1 MSRNEITPEGAEIGR
16 NILNLLIEKEKS
28 QVEAAREMGI
38 SKSALNGWITG
49 KRIPRMDNVDTM
61 CRYFGCTRSKII
73 DGKDSDPQYTLSD
86 GTIVELKPTGFYAQY
101 CRLTSYEQQIV
112 RDFVDTLIAK
122 REKKEK

>member
-73 DGKDSDPQYTLSD
+73 EGKDNEPQYTLSD

-101 CRLTSYEQQIV
+101 CRLSSYEQQIV
-112 RDFVDTLIAK
+112 QDFVEALLQK

>member
-61 CRYFGCTRSKII
+61 CRYFGCSRSKII
-73 DGKDSDPQYTLSD
+73 EGRDSDPQYILSD
-86 GTIVELKPTGFYAQY
+86 GTVVELKPTGFYAQY

-112 RDFVDTLIAK
+112 RDFVDALIAK
-122 REKKEK
+122 RERKEK

>member
-1 MSRNEITPEGAEIGR
+1 MRTNTPTERGIEIGN
-16 NILNLLIEKEKS
+16 NIHKLLVEKGKT
-28 QVEAAREMGI
+28 QREASKEMNI
-38 SKSALNGWITG
+38 SYSALSAWITG

-101 CRLTSYEQQIV
+101 CRLSSYEQQIV
-112 RDFVDTLIAK
+112 RDFVEALLSK
-122 REKKEK
+122 RQKKEK

>member
-1 MSRNEITPEGAEIGR
+1 MKTNTPTERGIEIGN
-16 NILNLLIEKEKS
+16 NIHKLLTEKGKT
-28 QVEAAREMGI
+28 QREASKEMNI
-38 SKSALNGWITG
+38 SYSALSAWITG

-73 DGKDSDPQYTLSD
+73 EGKDNEPQYTLSD

-101 CRLTSYEQQIV
+101 CRLSSYEQQIV

>member
-1 MSRNEITPEGAEIGR
+1 MSRNEITREGVEIGR
-16 NILNLLIEKEKS
+16 NIMNLLIEKDKS
-28 QVEAAREMGI
+28 QVEAAKEMGI

-73 DGKDSDPQYTLSD
+73 EGKDNEPQYTLSD

-101 CRLTSYEQQIV
+101 CRLSSYEQRIV
-112 RDFVDTLIAK
+112 RDLVDTLIAK

>member
-1 MSRNEITPEGAEIGR
+1 MSRNEITREGVEIGR
-16 NILNLLIEKEKS
+16 NIMNLLIEKEKS
-28 QVEAAREMGI
+28 QVEAAKEMGV

-73 DGKDSDPQYTLSD
+73 EGKDNEPQYTLSD
-86 GTIVELKPTGFYAQY
+86 GAIVELKPTGFYAQY
-101 CRLTSYEQQIV
+101 CRLSSYEQQIV

-122 REKKEK
+122 RQKKEK

>member
-1 MSRNEITPEGAEIGR
+1 MSRNEITREGAEIGR

-61 CRYFGCTRSKII
+61 CRYFGCSRSKII
-73 DGKDSDPQYTLSD
+73 EGKDNEPQYTLSD

>member
-1 MSRNEITPEGAEIGR
+1 MSRNEITREGAEIGR

-61 CRYFGCTRSKII
+61 CRYFGCSRSKII
-73 DGKDSDPQYTLSD
+73 EGKDNEPQYTLSD

-101 CRLTSYEQQIV
+101 CRLSSYEQQIV

>member
-61 CRYFGCTRSKII
+61 CRYFGCSRSKII
-73 DGKDSDPQYTLSD
+73 EGKDSEPQYTLSD
-86 GTIVELKPTGFYAQY
+86 GTVVELKPTGFYAQY

-112 RDFVDTLIAK
+112 RDFVEALLAK

>member
-61 CRYFGCTRSKII
+61 CRYFGCSRSKII
-73 DGKDSDPQYTLSD
+73 EGKDNEPQYTLSD

-112 RDFVDTLIAK
+112 RDFVDALIAK
-122 REKKEK
+122 RERKEK

>member
-1 MSRNEITPEGAEIGR
+1 M
-16 NILNLLIEKEKS
+16 NLLIEKEKS

-61 CRYFGCTRSKII
+61 CRYFGCSRSKII
-73 DGKDSDPQYTLSD
+73 EGKDNEPQYTLSD
-86 GTIVELKPTGFYAQY
+86 GTIVKLQPTGFYAQY
-101 CRLTSYEQQIV
+101 CRLSSYEQQIV

>member
-1 MSRNEITPEGAEIGR
+1 MPRNEITREGAEIGR

-73 DGKDSDPQYTLSD
+73 EGKDNEPQYTLSD

-101 CRLTSYEQQIV
+101 CRLSSYEQQIV
-112 RDFVDTLIAK
+112 RDLVDTLISK

>member
-1 MSRNEITPEGAEIGR
+1 MSRNEITREGAEIGR

-73 DGKDSDPQYTLSD
+73 EGKDNEPQYTLSD
-86 GTIVELKPTGFYAQY
+86 GTAVKLQPTGFYAQY
-101 CRLTSYEQQIV
+101 CRLSSYEQQIV